1 MVCDKKGLSASLE
14 DYLAAIYHIVS
25 TKFAARSRDISARLG
40 VSGSSV
46 TEALRN
52 LSSRKLI
59 HYAPYEMITL
69 TPKGKKLAE
78 DVVRRHRTLMSFF
91 TTVLG
96 VEREEA
102 DRTAC
107 EMEHFVSPSVLDRM
121 LDFVTYMDQNPKVRQ
136 SWLASFPLE
145 STEDE
150 GSSLPETNELT
161 P

>member
-1 MVCDKKGLSASLE
+1 MVCDKKNLSASLE
-14 DYLAAIYHIVS
+14 DYLETIYHIVS

-59 HYAPYEMITL
+59 HYAPYEVITL

-78 DVVRRHRTLMSFF
+78 DVVRRHKALMSFF

-96 VEREEA
+96 VKSEEA
-102 DRTAC
+102 EKTAC
-107 EMEHFVSPSVLDRM
+107 EMEHFISPPVLDRM
-121 LDFVTYMDQNPKVRQ
+121 IDFVDYMDQNPKIRQ

-145 STEDE
+145 PTE
-150 GSSLPETNELT
+150 
-161 P
+161 